1 MRRIRRNSKV
11 SLGLAAVPFLML
23 LGALV
28 WPTFLG
34 THNLPLN
41 VTADNYAQVSDFAV
55 LNAAYSL
62 AGGRNA
68 TSYKGVTLHA
78 IATDDAYGLE
88 YFAYRVKPRMIR
100 GAARSAPRALPP
112 RTTATRPGQLSLPR
126 GKLLSE
132 VSVDVCADGKACQ
145 EIVVA
150 SRGVGNKCWYER
162 QTVGNRSIASSEDA
176 RIGYE
181 YQVSSVPVCKASNA
195 PRSGWRPGP
204 PSPGTGSEYQ

>member
-68 TSYKGVTLHA
+68 TSYNGVTLHA

-88 YFAYRVKPRMIR
+88 YFAYRVKPRMIS
-100 GAARSAPRALPP
+100 GAVTSAPRALPP

-150 SRGVGNKCWYER
+150 SWGVGNKCWYER
-162 QTVGNRSIASSEDA
+162 QAVGNRSIARKEHL

-181 YQVSSVPVCKASNA
+181 YQASSVSVCKASNA
-195 PRSGWRPGP
+195 PRSGWIPGLP
-204 PSPGTGSEYQ
+204 NS